1 MKFKTKFKG
10 LDQLTTKLETYRADK
25 TDEVI
30 EIVADTAFKI
40 QANGKTRAA
49 VDTGNMKRN
58 IKVEIASDGLS
69 AKIGTRGDDV
79 EYAVHVEFGTN
90 DTPAQPFMVPAHEEE
105 RPEFLSKLKD
115 TLGEV

>member
-10 LDQLTTKLETYRADK
+10 LDQLTTKLETYREDK
-25 TDEVI
+25 TQEAI
-30 EIVADTAFKI
+30 EIVTDTAFKI
-40 QANGKTRAA
+40 QANGKTRVA
-49 VDTGNMKRN
+49 VDTGHTKRN

-69 AKIGTRGDDV
+69 ALIGTRGDDV
-79 EYAVHVEFGTN
+79 EYAVPLEFGTN

-105 RPEFLSKLKD
+105 RPEFLSNLKD